1 MTTTPEKDRCPGC
14 PGPAIGGCG
23 AAGGSCVAADWLR
36 LGGEAELTRRRR
48 VLLEEIG
55 QLGIEGLAVQ
65 TLNLLSGAFVNLDYP
80 LPGGGTARLLRDD
93 RVYWG
98 CQVERPGC
106 ERCCGLVAD
115 DGFVLVCEYG
125 CGGRDPEL
133 LLYKKR
139 G

>member
-1 MTTTPEKDRCPGC
+1 M
-14 PGPAIGGCG
+14 
-23 AAGGSCVAADWLR
+23 
-36 LGGEAELTRRRR
+36 
-48 VLLEEIG
+48 
-55 QLGIEGLAVQ
+55 
-65 TLNLLSGAFVNLDYP
+65 
-80 LPGGGTARLLRDD
+80 
-93 RVYWG
+93 YWG

-139 G
+139 S